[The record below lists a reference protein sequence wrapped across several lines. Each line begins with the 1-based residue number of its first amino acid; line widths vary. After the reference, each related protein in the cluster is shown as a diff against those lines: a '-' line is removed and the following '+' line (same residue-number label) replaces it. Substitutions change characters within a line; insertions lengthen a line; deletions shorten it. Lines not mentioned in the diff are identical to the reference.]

1 MSFLTRDP
9 IDPGVLLLEARRDSD
24 GGLAAFVGVVRD
36 HNEGRPVD
44 RVEYEAYEPMAEMEF
59 ARICAEVAGSRPGAR
74 LLVRHRLGALGV
86 GDVAVVVVASAPH
99 REEAFAACRDGIEL
113 IKLRAPIWKRETGPS
128 GTLWVA
134 SPPPSSESR

>member
-1 MSFLTRDP
+1 MSLLTRDP
-9 IDPGVLLLEARRDSD
+9 IDAGQLLLEARRDSD

-36 HNEGRPVD
+36 HNEGRPIE
-44 RVEYEAYEPMAEMEF
+44 RVEYEAYEPMAEAELS
-59 ARICAEVAGSRPGAR
+59 RICSEVAGKSPGVR
-74 LLVRHRLGALGV
+74 LLVRHRLGTLAV

-99 REEAFAACRDGIEL
+99 RDEAFAACREGIEL

-134 SPPPSSESR
+134 SPAPPTESR